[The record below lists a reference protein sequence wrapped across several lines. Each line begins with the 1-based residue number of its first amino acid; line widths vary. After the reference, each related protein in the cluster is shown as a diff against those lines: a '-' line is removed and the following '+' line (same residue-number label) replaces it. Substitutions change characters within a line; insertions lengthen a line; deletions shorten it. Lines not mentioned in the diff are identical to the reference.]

1 MKISFIYMASG
12 FGSRF
17 GSNKLLVPFKG
28 KALYRHGLD
37 CICRAAGELEKEG
50 YQTEVLVVSQYEE
63 ILEQA
68 ESQGLRAVLN
78 RFSGQGIT
86 ASLRLGTDSASPE
99 SEALLFSVAVQPY
112 MSPFTLKE
120 FIRGFRL
127 AGKGMGCVCHQGKR
141 GNPAIFAGAYREELM
156 GLRGDRGGS
165 VIMKAHPE
173 DVWTM
178 EVPEEELKDIDRAE
192 DLGAVQN

>member
-28 KALYRHGLD
+28 KELYRHGLD
-37 CICRAAGELEKEG
+37 CICRAAGELEKDG
-50 YQTEVLVVSQYEE
+50 HQTEILVVSQYEE

-68 ESQGLRAVLN
+68 VSQGLAAVHN
-78 RFSGQGIT
+78 GFSGEGIT
-86 ASLRLGTDSASPE
+86 ASLRLGTASAAPGT
-99 SEALLFSVAVQPY
+99 EALLFSAADQPY
-112 MSPFTLKE
+112 MSPFTLKK

-141 GNPAIFAGAYREELM
+141 GNPAIFSRTYRQELM

-178 EVPEEELKDIDRAE
+178 EVPEEELRDIDRAE
-192 DLGAVQN
+192 DL

>member
-63 ILEQA
+63 ILEKA
-68 ESQGLRAVLN
+68 RDCGR
-78 RFSGQGIT
+78 
-86 ASLRLGTDSASPE
+86 SLTDSAARESPLPSGWE
-99 SEALLFSVAVQPY
+99 LIRPLLNQRRFCFQWLTSR
-112 MSPFTLKE
+112 
-120 FIRGFRL
+120 I
-127 AGKGMGCVCHQGKR
+127 
-141 GNPAIFAGAYREELM
+141 
-156 GLRGDRGGS
+156 
-165 VIMKAHPE
+165 
-173 DVWTM
+173 
-178 EVPEEELKDIDRAE
+178 
-192 DLGAVQN
+192 

>member
-1 MKISFIYMASG
+1 MRISFIYMASG

-68 ESQGLRAVLN
+68 ESVP
-78 RFSGQGIT
+78 
-86 ASLRLGTDSASPE
+86 SLREAVIPWPLNLLRTARSPWLSACSRI
-99 SEALLFSVAVQPY
+99 SSY
-112 MSPFTLKE
+112 
-120 FIRGFRL
+120 
-127 AGKGMGCVCHQGKR
+127 
-141 GNPAIFAGAYREELM
+141 
-156 GLRGDRGGS
+156 
-165 VIMKAHPE
+165 
-173 DVWTM
+173 
-178 EVPEEELKDIDRAE
+178 
-192 DLGAVQN
+192 

>member
-1 MKISFIYMASG
+1 MRISFIYMASG

-99 SEALLFSVAVQPY
+99 SEALPPAVYEYPHPEGIHTWFPAVREGHGLCVP
-112 MSPFTLKE
+112 SGKAGE
-120 FIRGFRL
+120 SGHIRQRL
-127 AGKGMGCVCHQGKR
+127 QGRTDGASRRQGRKRNHEGAPGGCVDHG
-141 GNPAIFAGAYREELM
+141 GAGGR
-156 GLRGDRGGS
+156 
-165 VIMKAHPE
+165 
-173 DVWTM
+173 T
-178 EVPEEELKDIDRAE
+178 
-192 DLGAVQN
+192 

>member
-17 GSNKLLVPFKG
+17 GSNKLLIPFKG
-28 KALYRHGLD
+28 KELYRHGLD
-37 CICRAAGELEKEG
+37 CICRAAEELEKEG
-50 YQTEVLVVSQYEE
+50 HRTEVLVVSQYEE
-63 ILEQA
+63 ILKQA
-68 ESQGLRAVLN
+68 ESQGLLAVLN
-78 RFSGQGIT
+78 RFSGEGIT

-99 SEALLFSVAVQPY
+99 SEALLFSVADQPY
-112 MSPFTLKE
+112 MSPFTLKK
-120 FIRGFRL
+120 FIHGFRL
-127 AGKGMGCVCHQGKR
+127 SGKGIGCVCHQGKR
-141 GNPAIFAGAYREELM
+141 GNPAIFSRTYRQELM

-178 EVPEEELKDIDRAE
+178 EVPEEELKDIDRTE
-192 DLGAVQN
+192 DLGAV

>member
-1 MKISFIYMASG
+1 MGLTASAVRRG
-12 FGSRF
+12 
-17 GSNKLLVPFKG
+17 
-28 KALYRHGLD
+28 
-37 CICRAAGELEKEG
+37 AGKEG

-99 SEALLFSVAVQPY
+99 SEALLFSVADQPY

-141 GNPAIFAGAYREELM
+141 GIRPYSPALTG
-156 GLRGDRGGS
+156 
-165 VIMKAHPE
+165 K
-173 DVWTM
+173 
-178 EVPEEELKDIDRAE
+178 
-192 DLGAVQN
+192 N

>member
-28 KALYRHGLD
+28 KELYRHGLD
-37 CICRAAGELEKEG
+37 CICRAAEELEKEG
-50 YQTEVLVVSQYEE
+50 RRTEVLVVSQYEE
-63 ILEQA
+63 ILKQA
-68 ESQGLRAVLN
+68 ESQGLLAVLN
-78 RFSGQGIT
+78 RFSGEGIT

-99 SEALLFSVAVQPY
+99 SEALLFSVADQPY

>member
-1 MKISFIYMASG
+1 MA
-12 FGSRF
+12 
-17 GSNKLLVPFKG
+17 
-28 KALYRHGLD
+28 D
-37 CICRAAGELEKEG
+37 
-50 YQTEVLVVSQYEE
+50 
-63 ILEQA
+63 
-68 ESQGLRAVLN
+68 
-78 RFSGQGIT
+78 
-86 ASLRLGTDSASPE
+86 
-99 SEALLFSVAVQPY
+99 QPY

-141 GNPAIFAGAYREELM
+141 GNPAIFASAYREELM

-165 VIMKAHPE
+165 VIMKAHPG